1 MNEQYS
7 YVDSS
12 LEFEPAVGYSKLR
25 ESCPVHHVAEH
36 DPPFY
41 AVGRFPDVVAALKNP
56 SLWGNRHG
64 PGVFHQESGALGSAD
79 EPDHGRHRA
88 VLRDAFIPSAV
99 ARMEPSLVAM
109 ADELLDQ
116 FVPLGEGDFVSSFAF
131 PFPALAIGEMLGVP
145 PGDREMF
152 RDLSG
157 QIVAALT
164 GGDVAAYHRGK
175 EAVGDYVDA
184 RLEERAATPDAPNDD
199 VLSSLLAARNG
210 GVLSAMEVRHIGHQL
225 LVAGH
230 ETTTSLLGMMMY
242 RLLERPT
249 LMQQLR
255 DDPSLIPVAIEEAIR
270 FDSPVSGLFRTN
282 LQDVMLHDV
291 QLPAKTKVQIVN
303 AAANRDPTQ
312 FPDPDEFRLDRPGR
326 ELGRHVGFGWGIHY
340 CIGAPLA
347 RLEARVAFERIFA
360 RMTDIELAGEPE
372 RNQSFVLHG
381 LTSLPLRW
389 RPQPRTTP

>member
-12 LEFEPAVGYSKLR
+12 LEFEPAVGYNKLR
-25 ESCPVHHVAEH
+25 EGCPVHHVAEH

-41 AVGRFPDVVAALKNP
+41 AIGRFTDVVAALKNP

-79 EPDHGRHRA
+79 EPDHGRHRG

-116 FVPLGEGDFVSSFAF
+116 FAPSGEGDFVSSFAF

-145 PGDREMF
+145 PSDREMF

-184 RLEERAATPDAPNDD
+184 RLEERAATPHPPTND
-199 VLSSLLAARNG
+199 VLSSLLVARNSG
-210 GVLSAMEVRHIGHQL
+210 ILSPTEVRHIGHQL

-230 ETTTSLLGMMMY
+230 ETTTSLLGMMMH

-255 DDPSLIPVAIEEAIR
+255 NDPTLIPIAIEESIR

-282 LQDVMLHDV
+282 LQDITLHDV
-291 QLPAKTKVQIVN
+291 VLPAKTKVQVVN
-303 AAANRDPTQ
+303 ASANRDPAQ
-312 FPDPDEFRLDRPGR
+312 FPNPDEFRLDRPGR

-347 RLEARVAFERIFA
+347 RLEARIAFERVLA
-360 RMTDIELAGEPE
+360 RMTDIELAGEPL

-389 RPQPRTTP
+389 RAA